1 MRIKLLLAAT
11 IAIVG
16 LGLSACNKKTDLAPS
31 SIFTFKLDTISYHS
45 NSTEGYLTDTIEA
58 GKKTL
63 VVDGVTN
70 NFGYHMELMV
80 TFPDSIRVGSYE
92 AGAEMTLMD
101 IQQKAVGYVSKTI
114 KINITSIN
122 SKHAEGNFSGVLT
135 NGDIEKPLTDGTF
148 KVEIY

>member
-1 MRIKLLLAAT
+1 MRIKLLLAAI
-11 IAIVG
+11 IAIG
-16 LGLSACNKKTDLAPS
+16 MGLSACSKKNDLAPAGT
-31 SIFTFKLDTISYHS
+31 FAFKLDTISYHS
-45 NSTEGYLTDTIEA
+45 NSTEGYITDTIAA

-63 VVDGVTN
+63 VIDGVTN
-70 NFGYHMELMV
+70 NFGYHMELMI

-92 AGAEMTLMD
+92 AGAEMSLMD
-101 IQQKAVGYVSKTI
+101 IQQKAVGYVSKAI

-135 NGDIEKPLTDGTF
+135 NGDTEKPLTDGTF